1 MKICPFC
8 AEEIQDVAV
17 KCRYCGEFLNTQD
30 EQSTEIST
38 LTPQNTAKPGL
49 RECTASIQKPEREK
63 YSICFLFVVCGL
75 AACGTII
82 GFIVGLPM
90 ILLGVAQVKARWVG
104 QCPACSK
111 DCTIFLES
119 VGFNCPS
126 CKKRIVVTPA
136 PDKLTAKWALV
147 T

>member
-30 EQSTEIST
+30 GKSTEILT
-38 LTPQNTAKPGL
+38 QTPQKTAKSGL
-49 RECTASIQKPEREK
+49 QECTARIKKPERDK
-63 YSICFLFVVCGL
+63 YYTCFVFVLGGLFLCCTLIG
-75 AACGTII
+75 CII
-82 GFIVGLPM
+82 GIPA
-90 ILLGVAQVKARWVG
+90 IALGIAVIKATWVG

-111 DCTIFLES
+111 DCTIGLEV
-119 VGFNCPS
+119 VGFDCPS

-136 PDKLTAKWALV
+136 PDKLTAQWALV